1 MKTKLLILGL
11 IVLALFLFG
20 CANSNQSTTQTQP
33 QVIKENVPAE
43 VKLEVANKVSLGNLV
58 EKCNGLGAADVV
70 NFCGLKG
77 KQIEFY
83 TKEESGKKYC
93 NIKIKDSDIVGELIS
108 EKDVESTN
116 DFVTKYS
123 KIESGNILVQKN
135 LGLGDASFLT
145 KTTSSD
151 SYSLRFFKLKND
163 VVLKFNKAG
172 CPNTDTSIQNMGEI
186 VEQATK

>member
-1 MKTKLLILGL
+1 MKTKFLILGL

-20 CANSNQSTTQTQP
+20 CANSNQSTTQTRP

-123 KIESGNILVQKN
+123 TIESGNILVQKN

>member
-123 KIESGNILVQKN
+123 TIESGNILVQKN

>member
-20 CANSNQSTTQTQP
+20 CANSNQSTTQTRP

-123 KIESGNILVQKN
+123 TIESGNILVQKN